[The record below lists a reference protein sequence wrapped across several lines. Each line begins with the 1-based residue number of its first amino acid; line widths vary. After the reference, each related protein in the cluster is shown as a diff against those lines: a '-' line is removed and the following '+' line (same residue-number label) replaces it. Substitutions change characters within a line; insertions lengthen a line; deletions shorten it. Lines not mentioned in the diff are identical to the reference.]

1 MRQRKRFFLALAGIL
16 CFGLAAHFIITDNAN
31 AASQVIRLK
40 FANYFPPMSKQSKIC
55 EEFISV
61 LEKRTDGQVKTSY
74 FPGGSL
80 LKAPAMLDG
89 VIKGIA
95 DIGLAAVVYTP
106 NRLPVTEAVE
116 GPMGYPSGWVACHV
130 VNDFYNEFKPK
141 EWDDVKVLWMHAC
154 APNIIICKKPIRKL
168 EDLKGVT
175 LRAPGR
181 MGDTVRALGGTPR
194 PTPMMETYDGIA
206 KGVIDGVNT
215 PFETLKTFR
224 FAEVVG
230 YTTAS
235 WQVGNVQNFYV
246 VMNKKAYEKLPADI
260 KLIFH
265 QVAGE
270 FTEKFAL
277 MWNEIEFSGKEFA
290 IEKKVELIYLTPE
303 EEAKFKKAV
312 EPVIGEYIKKMVG
325 DGYPEAEVK
334 KWIAFIRER
343 IDYWTKKQ
351 IEYRITSPTGPPG
364 MKQ

>member
-1 MRQRKRFFLALAGIL
+1 MRRRKRFFLILAGIFCL
-16 CFGLAAHFIITDNAN
+16 GLATHFILADSAI
-31 AASQVIRLK
+31 AASKVIRLK
-40 FANYFPPMSKQSKIC
+40 FANYFPPMAAQSKIC
-55 EEFISV
+55 EDFISV
-61 LEKRTDGQVKTSY
+61 LEKRTNGQVKTSY

-116 GPMGYPSGWVACHV
+116 NPMGYPSGWVSCHV
-130 VNDFYNEFKPK
+130 ANDFYNEFKPK

-154 APNIIICKKPIRKL
+154 PPNVIICKKPIRKL

-224 FAEVVG
+224 FAEIVG
-230 YTTAS
+230 YTTVS
-235 WQVGNVQNFYV
+235 WMVGNVQNFYV
-246 VMNKKAYEKLPADI
+246 VMNKKAYDRMPEDV
-260 KLIFH
+260 KLIFQ

-270 FTEKFAL
+270 FTERFAL
-277 MWNEIEFSGKEFA
+277 MWNGIDFAGKEFA
-290 IEKKVELIYLTPE
+290 LEKKVELIYLSPE
-303 EEAKFKKAV
+303 EEAKFKKAA
-312 EPVIGEYIKKMVG
+312 EPVINEYMRKMVSN
-325 DGYPEAEVK
+325 GYPEADVK
-334 KWIAFIRER
+334 NWIAFLRER

-351 IEYRITSPTGPPG
+351 IEYHIKSPTGPPEFRE
-364 MKQ
+364 